1 VAPKVA
7 DEAPH
12 PRDFR
17 SAGQIRSA
25 LSPRGRPPTSNF
37 SPSTS
42 TIFQHLPPPPPK
54 PKALPSPNHARSQ
67 TAISALPSVTPHR
80 DNNQDR
86 ETSSDSLH
94 HPQTAPESPPA
105 LDPSISNISIATRSP
120 PKSSLGRHDGTH
132 TTESPTRF
140 LSRHASVGQAA
151 SITKSRP
158 LPAWNSVTVVVV
170 GCKRTIA
177 SRPRCLRLAPPANPT
192 TTDFERLPLA
202 AGHLS
207 LPAPRF
213 RHEPPTRP
221 IPYPPRPPRIQHQPL
236 FFSITSKTLSHF

>member
-1 VAPKVA
+1 VLLLHLASGFL
-7 DEAPH
+7 E
-12 PRDFR
+12 
-17 SAGQIRSA
+17 I
-25 LSPRGRPPTSNF
+25 RPPLPARSSFNHRSLAQPACSTFPSFVLFSWGPGSRSTRRADRNRPAPATS
-37 SPSTS
+37 
-42 TIFQHLPPPPPK
+42 PPPR
-54 PKALPSPNHARSQ
+54 ARAHG
-67 TAISALPSVTPHR
+67 TDLIWVVDAA
-80 DNNQDR
+80 
-86 ETSSDSLH
+86 
-94 HPQTAPESPPA
+94 ESPPA